1 MAACTKEPLHNE
13 GIESSLP
20 VTFSAKALVD
30 DNASTKTTL
39 SGNDKDGYDVV
50 WSSGDDFRLLYKYS
64 RQYSYWGYLTY
75 SISSGSG
82 STTAEFTTTDSFKS
96 EDFSKPEICFYPA
109 SLVPDSID
117 GSTSTSIS
125 PLYWPESQTYIAGT
139 ASRCPMVSY
148 DTDPS
153 GTFTFKN
160 LGGVLRL
167 TVKGSGKI
175 TSIRISAG
183 QKMSGTFRL
192 NTEEAPGAVIME
204 YPEGED
210 GSIVLDCGDGV
221 QLNDK
226 GVDFHFNIPAGSY
239 TGLKVDFF
247 NGDLKIG
254 TRKAKKD
261 IVIERSRI
269 TPAVMTAPTLSPGT
283 LLNVERANV
292 IAASELAELALDL
305 AGDKIGSYA
314 SFLSFLLP
322 FDLIIVPVSYAT
334 NDVDG
339 NLVAASGLIAYPDI
353 SADQYGTFSLN
364 RIVSIQHGTCDIN
377 EAPSKQ
383 ELPME
388 LLPAAVGIREGSSLI
403 ELLYGQYFVACMAD
417 YLGYGLT
424 ENSSLLHPYLHN
436 KLTGSTCADMI
447 TATEEYIQ
455 EYGLEVDTDRVDLV
469 GYSQGGAAT
478 ISTML
483 ELLDR
488 DKGVW
493 SSRIGEVW
501 AGAGPY
507 DIMEFMNYFSEN
519 ESYSRS
525 CYIPYAFRGLA
536 YGEGLDIDWDNVY
549 NASIGGSG
557 KGGNQLEAE
566 LFSKTQVSTWTD
578 VIGTDVKKILSPD
591 FYAEGRNG
599 NRDIISLE
607 NAAMANSV
615 TNCTAPDAAMKAK
628 IKLYHSPLDD
638 TVPFG
643 CSTSLQEAWGLDEI
657 NELAPS
663 DHVQAGVDFLL
674 TFCGIS
680 SIIDNN

>member
-314 SFLSFLLP
+314 SFLGFLLP

-680 SIIDNN
+680 SFIDNN